1 MPHLYPYQDVAVT
14 HLAIQPIALLAD
26 DMGLGKTAVAVRA
39 ADAVGAKKILAVVPA
54 IARIA
59 WQREFERWQEIDRS
73 IHVIS
78 SGMDIA
84 DLSADVI
91 VVSYALASTPS
102 VLAAL
107 RQHRFDVTI
116 ADECQALKSR
126 DTKRTLAVYGR
137 DGLITRTKR
146 LWLLSGT
153 PAPNH
158 AAELWPHLRAA
169 RLTQLDYWAFTKR
182 YCWVRE
188 TQFGLQITGTNTV
201 MMPELANTLRPFML
215 RRTMADALPDL
226 PPLRWG
232 LVPVE
237 PDTVPPQPDVSP
249 EAQAVLDKLNRD
261 EQISAVEQMHL
272 ATLRRWTGVAKVP
285 AIVDLIRSDLE
296 HINKLVTFFWH
307 RVVGNTIAAALGDD
321 AAVIDGSTPQKD
333 RQALIDTF
341 QNTPAPCVLLVQIVV
356 AGTAI
361 TLHRA
366 SHCFFAESSWV
377 PGDMVQCAKRLHRI
391 GQGHSVLARV
401 ISLAGSIDEAVSA
414 TALWRSW
421 TS

>member
-1 MPHLYPYQDVAVT
+1 MPHLYPYQDTAVT

-272 ATLRRWTGVAKVP
+272 A
-285 AIVDLIRSDLE
+285 S
-296 HINKLVTFFWH
+296 
-307 RVVGNTIAAALGDD
+307 
-321 AAVIDGSTPQKD
+321 
-333 RQALIDTF
+333 
-341 QNTPAPCVLLVQIVV
+341 
-356 AGTAI
+356 
-361 TLHRA
+361 
-366 SHCFFAESSWV
+366 
-377 PGDMVQCAKRLHRI
+377 
-391 GQGHSVLARV
+391 
-401 ISLAGSIDEAVSA
+401 
-414 TALWRSW
+414 
-421 TS
+421 